1 MNGTLALCADDF
13 GLDRATSMT
22 IAGLAAAGRL
32 QAVSCLV
39 NLACWRDCAPLLAA
53 LPAGVARGLHFNLTE
68 GAPLSAALG
77 RVWRAPPPLARLL
90 GAAAFGRLP
99 GAAIAA
105 ELDAQWR
112 AFVDATGRPPDFVDG
127 HQHVHA
133 LRGVRGAVLR
143 RAAAAG
149 VPVRSTGHVV
159 GPGFA
164 FKRRVIEACG
174 GRALAR
180 ALAAQGTAHN
190 AVLVGVYDFGARD
203 YRALMR
209 GWLAALVARS
219 SERPS
224 ERVALLFC
232 HPGANGDA
240 SPHDAIASARRA
252 EAAYLGSAAFADDLA
267 QSGLTTAWPWR
278 RSSAG

>member
-1 MNGTLALCADDF
+1 
-13 GLDRATSMT
+13 
-22 IAGLAAAGRL
+22 
-32 QAVSCLV
+32 
-39 NLACWRDCAPLLAA
+39 
-53 LPAGVARGLHFNLTE
+53 
-68 GAPLSAALG
+68 
-77 RVWRAPPPLARLL
+77 
-90 GAAAFGRLP
+90 
-99 GAAIAA
+99 
-105 ELDAQWR
+105 
-112 AFVDATGRPPDFVDG
+112 
-127 HQHVHA
+127 
-133 LRGVRGAVLR
+133 
-143 RAAAAG
+143 
-149 VPVRSTGHVV
+149 VRSTGHVV

-164 FKRRVIEACG
+164 FKRRVIEVCG

-219 SERPS
+219 SERPSERSS